1 MPLPRSDSGTDKA
14 TVRGIAMRAGSARK
28 RIVEVSRGLL
38 GATFT
43 DKPVV
48 QPAPQR
54 LSSRTR
60 IDYRAPR

>member
-1 MPLPRSDSGTDKA
+1 
-14 TVRGIAMRAGSARK
+14 MRAGSARK